1 MKVTFI
7 LYTSKGN
14 VIFFRRSLY
23 LYRSLKSEEKSI
35 SKFYQVHAFFALKG
49 KSRKKKY
56 RIQICQCRGKTH
68 IKKCVFLVVG
78 PLRLYPPYTTGLVVH
93 ATFFCFSGPTTKKS
107 RLDVWFLRK
116 VK

>member
-49 KSRKKKY
+49 KSRKKK
-56 RIQICQCRGKTH
+56 IQNTNLPMHREDTH
-68 IKKCVFLVVG
+68 
-78 PLRLYPPYTTGLVVH
+78 
-93 ATFFCFSGPTTKKS
+93 KKS
-107 RLDVWFLRK
+107 VFF
-116 VK
+116 